1 MTRIKLQPDLRHTKE
16 EKTGI
21 HCGIINKKSIMEA
34 YTCCQSCGMPMDRPE
49 LMGTEKD
56 RSKSTIYCIYC
67 YRDGEFYQPDMTIGQ
82 MKQHVREELR
92 KSRAS
97 ETVIATAVIRL
108 PYLGRWMGIP
118 AIHHCAE
125 WH

>member
-1 MTRIKLQPDLRHTKE
+1 
-16 EKTGI
+16 
-21 HCGIINKKSIMEA
+21 MEG

-67 YRDGEFYQPDMTIGQ
+67 YRDGEFYQPDMSIRE
-82 MKQHVREELR
+82 MEEHVREELR
-92 KSRAS
+92 KAHVNESDISA
-97 ETVIATAVIRL
+97 AVSGL
-108 PYLGRWMGIP
+108 SHLSRWMGIP
-118 AIHHCAE
+118 AIRHCRE